1 VDFLDAKEMTIPV
14 ETAKKAGVGK
24 GDSAKVE
31 DMSAGELA
39 EVKKTVEQT
48 KKSSADIDLKRMANT
63 VDGYTPK
70 PNYIVKS
77 AVDMEM
83 IWCPPGSF
91 IMGPSGEGSP
101 AHPAILTKG
110 FYLGK
115 YEVTQEQYQKVIR
128 KNPSNSIGDTLPVEY
143 VSWKEAVA
151 FCRVLNK
158 MERTLPGWEFALPT
172 EAEWEY
178 ACRAGTTTAYSWG
191 NNVSPQLA
199 NYEESGLK
207 KTVQVGSYKA
217 NPWGFYD
224 MHGNVYEW
232 TADWFG
238 DYHSR
243 TVTDP
248 QGAASGSGRVAR
260 GSSYY
265 TDELSMFSATRRWYP
280 PNDRSANLGFRVAI
294 KQQ

>member
-1 VDFLDAKEMTIPV
+1 
-14 ETAKKAGVGK
+14 
-24 GDSAKVE
+24 
-31 DMSAGELA
+31 
-39 EVKKTVEQT
+39 
-48 KKSSADIDLKRMANT
+48 
-63 VDGYTPK
+63 
-70 PNYIVKS
+70 
-77 AVDMEM
+77 
-83 IWCPPGSF
+83 
-91 IMGPSGEGSP
+91 
-101 AHPAILTKG
+101 
-110 FYLGK
+110 
-115 YEVTQEQYQKVIR
+115 
-128 KNPSNSIGDTLPVEY
+128 
-143 VSWKEAVA
+143 
-151 FCRVLNK
+151 

-172 EAEWEY
+172 EAEWEH

-191 NNVSPQLA
+191 NAVSPQLA

-207 KTVQVGSYKA
+207 KTVEVGSYKA

-280 PNDRSANLGFRVAI
+280 PNDRSANLGFRVAF